1 MYGIYFVTL
10 LLYLFVIEGTDVSGQ
25 NMFDYITG
33 DLKPWRALAGTWTLL
48 HIAEV
53 SVYFTCYVVQRNY
66 PREFSIKNEALALL
80 LISYFSNSYYE
91 IGLSIWTSEIDAC
104 DNGIIPTQILVDILR
119 TVSVFLIILQ
129 SQRLVFHGIPPPP
142 ADCLESLDI
151 IMISS
156 YQFIPIFEKF
166 IREKHPS

>member
-1 MYGIYFVTL
+1 MYGIYLVTL

-91 IGLSIWTSEIDAC
+91 IGFKISSSEIDVC

-129 SQRLVFHGIPPPP
+129 SQRLVYHGIPPPP

-156 YQFIPIFEKF
+156 YQFVPIFEKF
-166 IREKHPS
+166 IREKHPT